1 MPNPLRDD
9 RAIVAYMALLAAAAG
24 AGAAAAYAV
33 IGWLG
38 VGMVG
43 LTGLWL
49 VNDHRMVQLD
59 EQGDIAYPDYWRTPY
74 ADALYQQAR
83 RNHHEQL
90 AAKGR
95 RQQDIAAER
104 AFMRYLKNTV
114 FMALTALGLAM
125 VVAGA

>member
-1 MPNPLRDD
+1 MNSPFQDD
-9 RAIVAYMALLAAAAG
+9 RALVAYIALLAAAAG
-24 AGAAAAYAV
+24 TGAVAAYAV

-43 LTGLWL
+43 LTGLWF

-59 EQGDIAYPDYWRTPY
+59 EQGDIAYPGYWRTPY
-74 ADALYQQAR
+74 ADALYERAR

-90 AAKGR
+90 AAEGR

-104 AFMRYLKNTV
+104 AFMRHLKNTV

-125 VVAGA
+125 VGAGA

>member
-1 MPNPLRDD
+1 MPSPLQDD
-9 RAIVAYMALLAAAAG
+9 RAIVTYLALLAFAAG
-24 AGAAAAYAV
+24 GGAVAAYAV

-43 LTGLWL
+43 LTGLWF

-59 EQGDIAYPDYWRTPY
+59 EHGDIAYPGYWRTPY
-74 ADALYQQAR
+74 ADALYERAR
-83 RNHHEQL
+83 RNHHERL
-90 AAKGR
+90 AAAGR

-104 AFMRYLKNTV
+104 AFMRHLKNTV

-125 VVAGA
+125 SMTGA